1 MSELQKAIQSYVKE
15 NPKVFM
21 PTPMNTLLSTR
32 ASNTPDNTVELDL
45 LFAAGLQEEYE
56 EITEGIVHEDDFLT
70 GDFETIKKFFTNE
83 YARLETYSN
92 EYRPTKAQY
101 MFALKMVESAYLIL
115 INQDKVI
122 FDLGE
127 RIAGLTKQLTSV
139 RGNFNKAIA
148 LSKVW
153 FQIGRVVVLKTSAT
167 SYTPE
172 DCSIDTQMGLYVSLK

>member
-1 MSELQKAIQSYVKE
+1 MLMSNGPVYDQFQA
-15 NPKVFM
+15 
-21 PTPMNTLLSTR
+21 R
-32 ASNTPDNTVELDL
+32 ALNTPDNTVELDL

-56 EITEGIVHEDDFLT
+56 EGVEEGKILDTDLPT

-153 FQIGRVVVLKTSAT
+153 FQVGKIVVLK
-167 SYTPE
+167 
-172 DCSIDTQMGLYVSLK
+172 